1 MSSPSPQPHAGEA
14 PRRSVRDWLPLR
26 RRDLG
31 ILAAGQWVSTVGNA
45 LNGLALGWLV
55 LSVTDSRAAL
65 GLVSGLGDAVGLFM
79 MVSGVWV
86 DRWNRRRTMLAAD
99 LLRAAAAL
107 ALGLL
112 ALAARASLLWIIG
125 LVVVSRL
132 AGTFFAPASF
142 ALLPEIVDREELGA
156 ANGLLATAR
165 TSAGLLGQ
173 LLGGVLL
180 GLLGP
185 AALFLCNAGSFA
197 ASSASLAAMRPAG
210 ALTPPEPPGGLLG
223 IWRDLVAGQHVIWRD
238 PFLKRLVPIAMAT
251 GFFSVAI
258 SVLDVAWVRQ
268 ILHAGPVVYGGFW
281 VAAGLGGL
289 AGSALSGR
297 LVKRFAVIPLNVG
310 SLVAVGL
317 AVAALALTPVALFDL
332 GCMLAMG
339 FALGVQ
345 STSINTALLML
356 VPEAAIGR
364 SIGAIGALANA
375 SGPVGAVAA
384 GLAATVWP
392 LGRVLAVSGV
402 MVALTSLGLL
412 GIRPAAPS
420 SGAAA

>member
-1 MSSPSPQPHAGEA
+1 MNTPSPRPHARRA
-14 PRRSVRDWLPLR
+14 PGRLIRDWLPIR
-26 RRDLG
+26 RRALG

-65 GLVSGLGDAVGLFM
+65 GLVSGLGDAAGLLM
-79 MVSGVWV
+79 IVSGVWV

-99 LLRAAAAL
+99 VVRAAAAL

-112 ALAARASLLWIIG
+112 ALAARASLAWIIG

-142 ALLPEIVDREELGA
+142 ALLPEIVDREDLGA

-197 ASSASLAAMRPAG
+197 ASSASLAAIRPAG
-210 ALTPPEPPGGLLG
+210 ALTPPPASGGLSG

-297 LVKRFAVIPLNVG
+297 LVKRFAVIPLNVA
-310 SLVAVGL
+310 SLVAIGL

-332 GCMLAMG
+332 GCMVAMG

-345 STSINTALLML
+345 STSINTALLLL

-384 GLAATVWP
+384 GLAATAWP
-392 LGRVLAVSGV
+392 LGRVLWLSGV

-412 GIRPAAPS
+412 GIRTPPASAGAP
-420 SGAAA
+420 A